1 MDKLYIF
8 LLICIIEML
17 YLVYCKQTGLNHTV
31 CVYLHGII
39 FLPINL
45 QRLNLPTDKL
55 NIEISVYLSLI
66 CQDQTC
72 FEKQHHTHT

>member
-8 LLICIIEML
+8 FYLYNLIEMM

-39 FLPINL
+39 FLPINF

-66 CQDQTC
+66 CQDQDSISNL
-72 FEKQHHTHT
+72 F